1 MAQSSKR
8 QLYRDSRWICIQV
21 EQQLNRCLAPKGI
34 TAVQANIL
42 LYILRQGGRG
52 VSLTDIHRAFGY
64 SMATLSSMAKR
75 LREKGYI
82 RAERCQGDE
91 RCHLLLGTEKGLRLQ
106 KELEE
111 AVSAAERQIFCGF
124 SPEELATLGT
134 LQEKLMRNLAAFE
147 EKRQKE
153 EQRP

>member
-1 MAQSSKR
+1 MAQSR
-8 QLYRDSRWICIQV
+8 QGQLYRDSRWICIQV

-42 LYILRQGGRG
+42 LYILRQSGRG
-52 VSLTDIHRAFGY
+52 VSLTDIHRTFGY

-91 RCHLLLGTEKGLRLQ
+91 RCHLLFGTEKGLRLR

-111 AVSAAERQIFCGF
+111 AVSDAEGQLFCGF
-124 SPEELATLGT
+124 SPEELATLD
-134 LQEKLMRNLAAFE
+134 LSLIHI
-147 EKRQKE
+147 
-153 EQRP
+153 

>member
-1 MAQSSKR
+1 MAHSRQG

-42 LYILRQGGRG
+42 LYILRQGGQG
-52 VSLTDIHRAFGY
+52 VSLTDIHRTFGY

-82 RAERCQGDE
+82 RAERCRGDE
-91 RCHLLLGTEKGLRLQ
+91 RCHLLLGTEKGLRLRE
-106 KELEE
+106 ELEE
-111 AVSAAERQIFCGF
+111 AISAAEKRLFCGF
-124 SPEELATLGT
+124 SPEELTALGD
-134 LQEKLMRNLAAFE
+134 LQEKLIRNLAAFE

-153 EQRP
+153 EQ